1 MAIWKPFFK
10 GWGRAHHSS
19 GEENKVACV
28 SGKIHI
34 QVSHRGE
41 MERRFMLCHRT
52 RSSLYK
58 TQNSLGK
65 CLETSSLSGFLQTA
79 KCRHF
84 FLSSTLQRK
93 KKKVSGGKISTDV
106 SSSRVVRGLPLPE
119 ERGNSQRERNKSF
132 WKKKTPARRYFPYH
146 FNHKIARMRSVPACY
161 PNVDLNTTER
171 WFENFHFCNLLSF
184 VKPRLERN
192 LAAVCK
198 SGTISLPTH
207 SVGGDVE
214 GTAQERREREGGGL
228 RGARPPPGPAEEA
241 RAASQPGG
249 WLHLQESEGTR
260 SGSLCRRGNQSGG
273 LGQLLENF
281 PASRNGVWG
290 AGGKESGG
298 RDRHHQLHSGMSDPA
313 QGLVLREEKRL
324 HASRITHDGFRA

>member
-1 MAIWKPFFK
+1 
-10 GWGRAHHSS
+10 
-19 GEENKVACV
+19 
-28 SGKIHI
+28 
-34 QVSHRGE
+34 
-41 MERRFMLCHRT
+41 MLCHRT
-52 RSSLYK
+52 WSSLYK
-58 TQNSLGK
+58 MQDSLGK

-84 FLSSTLQRK
+84 FKVQPFRERK
-93 KKKVSGGKISTDV
+93 KKKKSAEARFQQMLAVL
-106 SSSRVVRGLPLPE
+106 RVVRGLPLPE

-132 WKKKTPARRYFPYH
+132 WKKKTPVRRYFPYH

-192 LAAVCK
+192 LAAVSK

-214 GTAQERREREGGGL
+214 GTAQERGEREGGGL
-228 RGARPPPGPAEEA
+228 RSARPPTGACGGSEPGVSARGFGSTYRNLQALEA
-241 RAASQPGG
+241 DPSAATETKG
-249 WLHLQESEGTR
+249 
-260 SGSLCRRGNQSGG
+260 GG

-281 PASRNGVWG
+281 PANRNGV
-290 AGGKESGG
+290 
-298 RDRHHQLHSGMSDPA
+298 
-313 QGLVLREEKRL
+313 
-324 HASRITHDGFRA
+324 

>member
-1 MAIWKPFFK
+1 MRQSTPFKRRGEQGSMCFWQDSYSGIASRWNGKTIHALSENSEFLIQNAELPGKVPRNFFFIWISPDCEVQAFFFK
-10 GWGRAHHSS
+10 FNSS
-19 GEENKVACV
+19 EE
-28 SGKIHI
+28 
-34 QVSHRGE
+34 
-41 MERRFMLCHRT
+41 
-52 RSSLYK
+52 
-58 TQNSLGK
+58 
-65 CLETSSLSGFLQTA
+65 
-79 KCRHF
+79 
-84 FLSSTLQRK
+84 K

-228 RGARPPPGPAEEA
+228 RGARPPPGPAEGA

>member
-1 MAIWKPFFK
+1 
-10 GWGRAHHSS
+10 
-19 GEENKVACV
+19 
-28 SGKIHI
+28 
-34 QVSHRGE
+34 
-41 MERRFMLCHRT
+41 MLCHRT
-52 RSSLYK
+52 RSSLHK
-58 TQNSLGK
+58 TQDSLRK
-65 CLETSSLSGFLQTA
+65 CLETSLSEFLQTA

-84 FLSSTLQRK
+84 LKFNSLEGK

-106 SSSRVVRGLPLPE
+106 SSSRMVRGLPLPE

-192 LAAVCK
+192 LAAVSK
-198 SGTISLPTH
+198 SGTIFLPTH

-228 RGARPPPGPAEEA
+228 RSARPPTGACGGSKPGVSA
-241 RAASQPGG
+241 RAFGSTYRNLRALEADPSAATETQGG
-249 WLHLQESEGTR
+249 GTR
-260 SGSLCRRGNQSGG
+260 TTAG
-273 LGQLLENF
+273 EF
-281 PASRNGVWG
+281 PS
-290 AGGKESGG
+290 
-298 RDRHHQLHSGMSDPA
+298 Q
-313 QGLVLREEKRL
+313 
-324 HASRITHDGFRA
+324 